1 MNSKKIS
8 ILDSVYPLFF
18 LVGYYLFMTSL
29 ERSFGIEAAPL
40 VSKLFL
46 LFAAFFLFFSGRL
59 VERNLLAGIVVLAV
73 VSVSAIA
80 TDYSYFEWSVFL
92 FSLNQIVTLFIFL
105 SVRPTVG
112 QMLSVLK
119 VIAWAPAFSLF
130 VGMCYEIIGV
140 GSLFGVDGMTDAMRL
155 QGSTIPAFLAG
166 VTLSAAF
173 SSILLYYFYNNK
185 KFVLLLFFNSAV
197 ILLTAARMPIF
208 LCGVILVFSFVALDK
223 GGVKKKIAYGTAF
236 FVSGLI
242 FLMFFGQAIL
252 ARFGSESSSGRD
264 VLWEYFSGLIDDY
277 WNFGIGFGHSISAVP
292 PQVTVLVGGASAAH
306 NEYLRIAVEI
316 GVIQAWIFYILLA
329 VMLIGLG
336 RGIKGSVRLVYYS
349 GCLLFFV
356 FCYTDNSIST
366 PVDYPL
372 LLVAFYGAFLLS
384 TRSVE
389 KVSVVGK

>member
-1 MNSKKIS
+1 
-8 ILDSVYPLFF
+8 
-18 LVGYYLFMTSL
+18 MTSL
-29 ERSFGIEAAPL
+29 ERSFGVEAAPL
-40 VSKLFL
+40 VSKVFL
-46 LFAAFFLFFSGRL
+46 LFAALFLFFSGRL
-59 VERNLLAGIVVLAV
+59 AEGNLLLGVLVIAIVCA
-73 VSVSAIA
+73 SAIA
-80 TDYSYFEWSVFL
+80 TDYPYFEWSVFL
-92 FSLNQIVTLFIFL
+92 FSLNQIVTLFVFL
-105 SVRPTVG
+105 SVRPSLG

-119 VIAWAPAFSLF
+119 IIAWAPAFSLF
-130 VGMCYEIIGV
+130 IGMCYEIVGV
-140 GSLFGVDGMTDAMRL
+140 GSLFGIDGMTDALRL

-173 SSILLYYFYNNK
+173 SSMLLYYLDNNK
-185 KFVLLLFFNSAV
+185 KFVFLLFFNFAV

-208 LCGVILVFSFVALDK
+208 LCGVILVVSFLVLDK
-223 GGVKKKIAYGTAF
+223 GGIKKKIAFGAAF
-236 FVSGLI
+236 FGSSVI
-242 FLMFFGQAIL
+242 FLMFFGQAIF

-292 PQVTVLVGGASAAH
+292 PEVTVLVGGASAAH

-316 GVIQAWIFYILLA
+316 GVVQAWVFYALLA

-336 RGIKGSVRLVYYS
+336 GEIKGPVRLVYYS
-349 GCLLFFV
+349 ACLLFFV

-372 LLVAFYGAFLLS
+372 LLVAFYGASLLS
-384 TRSVE
+384 ARSVE

>member
-1 MNSKKIS
+1 
-8 ILDSVYPLFF
+8 
-18 LVGYYLFMTSL
+18 MTSL
-29 ERSFGIEAAPL
+29 ERSFGVEAAPL
-40 VSKLFL
+40 VSKVFL
-46 LFAAFFLFFSGRL
+46 LFAALFLLFSGRL
-59 VERNLLAGIVVLAV
+59 AEGNLLVGILAIAIV
-73 VSVSAIA
+73 YTSAIA

-105 SVRPTVG
+105 SVRPSVG

-119 VIAWAPAFSLF
+119 IIAWAPAFSLF
-130 VGMCYEIIGV
+130 IGMCYEVIGV
-140 GSLFGVDGMTDAMRL
+140 GSLFGIDGMTDAMRL

-173 SSILLYYFYNNK
+173 SSMLLYYLDNNK
-185 KFVLLLFFNSAV
+185 KFVFLLFFNFAV

-208 LCGVILVFSFVALDK
+208 LCGVILVVSFLVLDK
-223 GGVKKKIAYGTAF
+223 GGVKKKIAYGAAF
-236 FVSGLI
+236 FGSSVI

-264 VLWEYFSGLIDDY
+264 VLWDYFSGLIDDY

-316 GVIQAWIFYILLA
+316 GVVQAWVFYALLA
-329 VMLIGLG
+329 VMLINLG
-336 RGIKGSVRLVYYS
+336 RGINASVRLVYYS

-356 FCYTDNSIST
+356 FCYTDNSVST
-366 PVDYPL
+366 PVYYPL
-372 LLVAFYGAFLLS
+372 LIVAFYGVSLLS
-384 TRSVE
+384 LVHGNNSSERAHN
-389 KVSVVGK
+389 